1 MMMSVLVLVVSTAL
15 LLFYVQTFCERA
27 LKREFSHAYFQD
39 IINAIRL
46 EYPRL
51 CDSFASGASCN
62 YTDTQLA
69 LKCDFMTLE
78 YLLKNGDPSRHQLS
92 RHERVLFLYFRFLLL
107 CLPIRHAFKLH
118 EKEAV
123 TRLAS
128 ILQFFANSVG
138 EKLSVSSL
146 TTVQAGLKS

>member
-15 LLFYVQTFCERA
+15 LLFYVQAFCERA

-51 CDSFASGASCN
+51 CESFASGNSYN
-62 YTDTQLA
+62 YTDAQLA

-78 YLLKNGDPSRHQLS
+78 FLLKNGDPSRRQLS
-92 RHERVLFLYFRFLLL
+92 RHERVLVLYFRFLLF

-146 TTVQAGLKS
+146 ATAQASLKS